1 MTLGWLLVAGF
12 GLVVLALSILEARAP
27 SIGPAERRVF
37 HAING
42 WPGWLYPILWLPMQL
57 GNLVV
62 GTVAGLVVAA
72 VHRDLGVA
80 VGVGVATTMKLVTE
94 RVVRKEMAD
103 ACRPP
108 ATGTS
113 QVDAVLRGGDVPAA
127 ARASRR
133 GT

>member
-1 MTLGWLLVAGF
+1 M
-12 GLVVLALSILEARAP
+12 
-27 SIGPAERRVF
+27 F

-80 VGVGVATTMKLVTE
+80 VGVGVAVTMKLVTE

-103 ACRPP
+103 ALAIRQRP
-108 ATGTS
+108 GTS
-113 QVDAVLRGGDVPAA
+113 QVGAVLRGGDVPVGRPELPVG
-127 ARASRR
+127 ARDPRR
-133 GT
+133 FDRVRRRRDDPRSPGGGCWCC